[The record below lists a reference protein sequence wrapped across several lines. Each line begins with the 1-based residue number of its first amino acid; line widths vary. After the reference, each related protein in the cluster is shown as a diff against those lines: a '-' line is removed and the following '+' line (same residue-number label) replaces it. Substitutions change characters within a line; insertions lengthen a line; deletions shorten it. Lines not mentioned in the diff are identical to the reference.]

1 MPCVSRVGLLL
12 PVSLRSH
19 TLWREVLKRKMWL
32 GLLSVLCSAGAL
44 IPPQPAVA
52 SPGEG
57 KLTINLFRDFAA
69 KGNRDDNIQVPLGP
83 GQVQLCEERRSR
95 TCRVY
100 PFGSEAR

>member
-1 MPCVSRVGLLL
+1 
-12 PVSLRSH
+12 
-19 TLWREVLKRKMWL
+19 MWL